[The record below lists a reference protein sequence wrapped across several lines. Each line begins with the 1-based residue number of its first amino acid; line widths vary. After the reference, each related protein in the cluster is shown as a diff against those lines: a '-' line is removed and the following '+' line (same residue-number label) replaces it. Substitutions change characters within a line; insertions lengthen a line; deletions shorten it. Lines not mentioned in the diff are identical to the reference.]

1 MNIPK
6 MKLKV
11 LFTVGMKTH
20 AKCFEINV
28 TKSIRHSYAENY
40 EMLMKKTKKGHING
54 KYPCSKSRRI
64 LLEYSYYSKVI
75 YRFSEIAIKI
85 SMQFFTIFQQS

>member
-1 MNIPK
+1 MNIPE

-11 LFTVGMKTH
+11 LFTVGMETH

-40 EMLMKKTKKGHING
+40 KMLMKKTKKAYKWKI
-54 KYPCSKSRRI
+54 PM
-64 LLEYSYYSKVI
+64 LEI
-75 YRFSEIAIKI
+75 
-85 SMQFFTIFQQS
+85 